1 MVDRQG
7 IEGKVALVTGA
18 AQGIGEA
25 VARALAEL
33 GAIVAAVDR
42 NAAGAAQLAA
52 ELSGTG
58 NFGTSAYAAELN
70 GGTGN
75 FRAAAY
81 PVDVGDRAA
90 VEEVVERIERELG
103 PIEIVV
109 NVAGLLRAGPIE
121 SLSDEDW
128 QETFRVNVNGV
139 FYVSRAA
146 VRRMALRGSGSIVT
160 VGSNAAGVPRMHMS
174 AYAASKAAAAM
185 FTKCLG
191 LEYAGNNIRC
201 NIVAPGSTD
210 TAMQRALWS
219 GGDGAAAVIAGSPEA
234 FRLGIPLRKLATPTD
249 IADAVIFLVSDRARH
264 ITMHELCVDGGA
276 TLGC

>member
-1 MVDRQG
+1 MVDREG

-25 VARALAEL
+25 VARALAER
-33 GAIVAAVDR
+33 GAIIAAVDR
-42 NAAGAAQLAA
+42 NGAGATRLTA
-52 ELSGTG
+52 ELCGAG
-58 NFGTSAYAAELN
+58 NFGTSAYAAELS

-90 VEEVVERIERELG
+90 VEEAVERIERELG
-103 PIEIVV
+103 PLGIVV
-109 NVAGLLRAGPIE
+109 NAAGVLRAGSIE

-139 FYVSRAA
+139 FHVSQAA
-146 VRRMALRGSGSIVT
+146 VTRMAARGSGAIVT
-160 VGSNAAGVPRMHMS
+160 VGSNAAGVPRMHMA

-191 LEYAGNNIRC
+191 LEYARHNIRC

-219 GGDGAAAVIAGSPEA
+219 GEDGAAAVIAGSPET
-234 FRLGIPLRKLATPTD
+234 FRLGIPLRKLAMPSD
-249 IADAVIFLVSDRARH
+249 IADAVIFLASDRARH